1 MLQSVHIDDGTAR
14 ALDLAAEIGFGE
26 IYHIDL
32 RSPQRKLVEY
42 RVSADQQRFV
52 ELIEDLG
59 IQHIDKLTVHN
70 GCPSVMEVPGMKY
83 GLAYRRKLKIT

>member
-1 MLQSVHIDDGTAR
+1 MLQLAR
-14 ALDLAAEIGFGE
+14 MEASLAQVLELAEDIGFGE

-32 RSPQRKLVEY
+32 RGPRSKLVEY

-52 ELIEDLG
+52 ELIEELG